1 MSFSGQ
7 IKEELAQVISS
18 PRHCQLAE
26 LAALVQFC
34 GHIEEDGSLLVQ
46 SENPLVIRKCFTL
59 LKKTFKIEAVAK
71 NQMQTQNYRLFV
83 TGEDAFRVLE
93 ALKICD
99 TAGHPVQVPVSCTN
113 VPGDGERI
121 AGNLMMRHL
130 TDPVLIKNSCCKR
143 AYLRGCY
150 MAVGSM
156 SDPYKSYHL
165 ELVCGLQAQAE
176 QLLKILHDFSL
187 DAKMIIRKKY
197 YVVYMKE
204 GENIADFLNI
214 TEAHKALMEFEN
226 TRIYKGM
233 RNMVNRKVNCEAA
246 NITKTVNAATRQ
258 VEDIRLIR
266 EKMGL
271 EGLPEP
277 LRQMAYVRLEN
288 PQASLGEL
296 GKLLDPPV
304 GKSGVNHRLRKL
316 GELAKELKV
325 K

>member
-71 NQMQTQNYRLFV
+71 SQMQTQNYRLFV

-99 TAGHPVQVPVSCTN
+99 TAGH
-113 VPGDGERI
+113 
-121 AGNLMMRHL
+121 LMMRHL

-187 DAKMIIRKKY
+187 DAKMIVRKRY
-197 YVVYMKE
+197 HVVYMKE

>member
-71 NQMQTQNYRLFV
+71 SQMQTQNYRLFV

-99 TAGHPVQVPVSCTN
+99 TAGH
-113 VPGDGERI
+113 
-121 AGNLMMRHL
+121 LMMRHL

-277 LRQMAYVRLEN
+277 LRQMVYVRLEN

>member
-26 LAALVQFC
+26 LAALGQFC
-34 GHIEEDGSLLVQ
+34 GPIEEDGSLLVQ

-71 NQMQTQNYRLFV
+71 SQMQTQNYRLFV

-99 TAGHPVQVPVSCTN
+99 TAGH
-113 VPGDGERI
+113 
-121 AGNLMMRHL
+121 LMMRHL

-187 DAKMIIRKKY
+187 DAKMIVRKKY
-197 YVVYMKE
+197 HVVYMKE

-246 NITKTVNAATRQ
+246 NITKTVNAASRQ
-258 VEDIRLIR
+258 IEDILYLQKHYGM
-266 EKMGL
+266 EK
-271 EGLPEP
+271 LPEN
-277 LRQMAYVRLEN
+277 LREMAEIRLEY
-288 PQASLGEL
+288 PESSLQEL
-296 GKLLDPPV
+296 GKFLNPPV

-316 GELAKELKV
+316 SELADKIRV
-325 K
+325 

>member
-71 NQMQTQNYRLFV
+71 SQMQTQNYRLFV

-99 TAGHPVQVPVSCTN
+99 TAGH
-113 VPGDGERI
+113 
-121 AGNLMMRHL
+121 LMMRHL

-156 SDPYKSYHL
+156 NDPYKSYHL

-197 YVVYMKE
+197 HVVYMKE